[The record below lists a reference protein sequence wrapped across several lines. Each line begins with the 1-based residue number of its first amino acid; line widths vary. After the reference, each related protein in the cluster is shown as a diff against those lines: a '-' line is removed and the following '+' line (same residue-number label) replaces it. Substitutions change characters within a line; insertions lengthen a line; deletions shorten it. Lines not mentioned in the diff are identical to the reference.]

1 MAGKYVPVDL
11 SIGEPGE
18 VIVRMQSYLELPA
31 KEEADSE
38 VSINFNVSED
48 EHRESTPVI
57 TLTPLPLGAVSDL
70 LRAPARRRSI
80 PISPIII
87 TTSRATTES
96 ESSAISQASTESAI
110 SAIRPNS
117 LAMQDSSASNMSTDI

>member
-80 PISPIII
+80 PISPII